1 MRALSTLL
9 ISVLVAIPAG
19 SASAQPPPSAGS
31 TVADVRST
39 LTAARAEIDAFLAA
53 GGKNG
58 ASDHPAVKW
67 HSTLWAY
74 RERSPGTE
82 AAAVATA
89 EAIQLLLRADL
100 RDQAHAK
107 ADSLGADDLAWVRL
121 SEYLYYEAS
130 FWKDYAYLVN
140 RLSDVSA
147 RTHDATVKSVA
158 LVALG
163 RGYRRQGDMPLAVK
177 TLELARA
184 AAPESAAANEADGLL
199 YDIAHLSL
207 GMQAPAFSGTTPDG
221 RTVTLDS
228 LRGKAVAIVFWG
240 ST

>member
-1 MRALSTLL
+1 MRALSSLL
-9 ISVLVAIPAG
+9 ISVLLAIPAG
-19 SASAQPPPSAGS
+19 SARAQPTPTAGS

-39 LTAARAEIDAFLAA
+39 LTTARAAIDAFLAA

-58 ASDHPAVKW
+58 ANDHPALKW

-74 RERSPGTE
+74 RERHPGTE

-89 EAIQLLLRADL
+89 EAIQLLLRAEL
-100 RDQAHAK
+100 SDQAHTK

-121 SEYLYYEAS
+121 SGYLYYEAS
-130 FWKDYAYLVN
+130 WRKDYSYLVN

-147 RTHDATVKSVA
+147 RTNDATVKSAA

-163 RGYRRQGDMPLAVK
+163 RAYRRQGDVTLAVQ
-177 TLELARA
+177 TFESARA
-184 AAPESAAANEADGLL
+184 AAPESATANEANALL

-207 GMQAPAFSGTTPDG
+207 GLQAPAFSGTTPDG

>member
-1 MRALSTLL
+1 MRALSSLL
-9 ISVLVAIPAG
+9 VSVLLAIPAG
-19 SASAQPPPSAGS
+19 SASAQLTPTAGS

-53 GGKNG
+53 GGKDG

-74 RERSPGTE
+74 RERNPGTE
-82 AAAVATA
+82 AAALATA
-89 EAIQLLLRADL
+89 EAIQLLLRAEL
-100 RDQAHAK
+100 SDQAHAK
-107 ADSLGADDLAWVRL
+107 ADSLSADDLAWVRL
-121 SEYLYYEAS
+121 SAYFYYEAS
-130 FWKDYAYLVN
+130 GRKDYSYLVN

-147 RTHDATVKSVA
+147 RTNDATVKSAA

-163 RGYRRQGDMPLAVK
+163 RAYRREDDMPLAIK
-177 TLELARA
+177 TLEAARA
-184 AAPESAAANEADGLL
+184 AAPESGSANEADGLL

-207 GMQAPAFSGTTPDG
+207 GLQAPGFSGTTPDG
-221 RTVTLDS
+221 STMTLES
-228 LRGKAVAIVFWG
+228 LRGHAVALVFWA

>member
-1 MRALSTLL
+1 MRALSSLL
-9 ISVLVAIPAG
+9 ISVVLAIPAG
-19 SASAQPPPSAGS
+19 SASAQPTPTAGS

-53 GGKNG
+53 GGTDG

-67 HSTLWAY
+67 HSTLWAF
-74 RERSPGTE
+74 RERNPGTE

-89 EAIQLLLRADL
+89 EAIQLLLRAEL
-100 RDQAHAK
+100 SDQAHAK
-107 ADSLGADDLAWVRL
+107 ADSLSADDLAWVRL
-121 SEYLYYEAS
+121 SAYLDYEAS
-130 FWKDYAYLVN
+130 WRKNYSYLVN

-147 RTHDATVKSVA
+147 RTNDGTVKSAA

-163 RGYRRQGDMPLAVK
+163 RAYRRQGDMPLAVR
-177 TLELARA
+177 TLESARA
-184 AAPESAAANEADGLL
+184 AAPESAPANEADGLL

-207 GMQAPAFSGTTPDG
+207 GLQAPAFSGTTPDG
-221 RTVTLDS
+221 RTVTLDG
-228 LRGKAVAIVFWG
+228 LRGKAVALVFWA

>member
-1 MRALSTLL
+1 MRALSSLL

-19 SASAQPPPSAGS
+19 SASAQPTPTGS

-53 GGKNG
+53 GGKDG

-74 RERSPGTE
+74 RERNPGTE
-82 AAAVATA
+82 AAVVATA
-89 EAIQLLLRADL
+89 EAIQLLLRAEL
-100 RDQAHAK
+100 SDQAHAK
-107 ADSLGADDLAWVRL
+107 LDSLSADDLAWVRL
-121 SEYLYYEAS
+121 SGYLYYEAS
-130 FWKDYAYLVN
+130 WRKDYSYLVN

-147 RTHDATVKSVA
+147 RTNDATVKSAA
-158 LVALG
+158 LLALG
-163 RGYRRQGDMPLAVK
+163 RAHRRQGDVPLAIK
-177 TLELARA
+177 TLESARD
-184 AAPESAAANEADGLL
+184 AAPESAPANEADGLL

-228 LRGKAVAIVFWG
+228 FRGKAVALVFWA